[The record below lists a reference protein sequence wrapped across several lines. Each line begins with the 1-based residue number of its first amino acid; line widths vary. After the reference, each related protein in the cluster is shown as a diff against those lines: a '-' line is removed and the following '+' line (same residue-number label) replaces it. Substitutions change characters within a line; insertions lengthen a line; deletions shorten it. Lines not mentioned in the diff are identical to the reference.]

1 MGQVNWRLQAT
12 GAPGP
17 WETYTSAPSTRPLWN
32 WNLRPPQ
39 LLRALLCTSVPA
51 PNQWRW
57 LELCPTSAPAFSRT
71 EVPAS
76 CPYRAHLK
84 GQGRKT
90 TCLLCRSAIL
100 LIGSWRNPLRVMPGG
115 PAPHTGP
122 SRASVRKEATAR
134 PLAPA
139 HSNFTFQART
149 QAQHSR
155 SCALHSEVTL
165 EHCRD

>member
-1 MGQVNWRLQAT
+1 MTAWPWTPWYWLPRPQRHPPCCHPHHQPIVSPQGPACQKQAMGQVNWRLQAT

-90 TCLLCRSAIL
+90 QHVSYA
-100 LIGSWRNPLRVMPGG
+100 
-115 PAPHTGP
+115 AQP
-122 SRASVRKEATAR
+122 S
-134 PLAPA
+134 
-139 HSNFTFQART
+139 
-149 QAQHSR
+149 
-155 SCALHSEVTL
+155 C
-165 EHCRD
+165 